1 MTTLFKLTNSQHL
14 FFPDS
19 PSNRFAFMP
28 FSTGPRICV
37 GYRFALMEIK
47 VVLATLIQKFSFSMI
62 PGMSFESIMSVT
74 YKPKPNLELL
84 VRKVIMSE

>member
-1 MTTLFKLTNSQHL
+1 MTFLTIFITFIFVDNA
-14 FFPDS
+14 DN

-62 PGMSFESIMSVT
+62 PGMSYEGSISVT
-74 YKPKPNLELL
+74 YRPKPNLELL
-84 VRKVIMSE
+84 VRNVSE